1 MEKIAPPTRL
11 TQPTTSRSARGE
23 ALRRIKP
30 QQPVVNNQ
38 PVRRDFQVV
47 RPQQDTPQQKAK
59 ERLLPTPHLLVGT
72 SHNQFLRENMKN
84 RLLLKSLA
92 SLPSALLQNQRNIKI
107 DDCSTRDNLEI
118 QLCKLS
124 ERISRRASTRM
135 PMR

>member
-1 MEKIAPPTRL
+1 
-11 TQPTTSRSARGE
+11 
-23 ALRRIKP
+23 
-30 QQPVVNNQ
+30 
-38 PVRRDFQVV
+38 
-47 RPQQDTPQQKAK
+47 
-59 ERLLPTPHLLVGT
+59 
-72 SHNQFLRENMKN
+72 MKN